1 MKVRKTFYGGSIP
14 PVAASRKPVIPMKK
28 YLTIGYAYPIYFLL
42 ILGQYFLAE
51 GLDAWYHAPAGA
63 ATVAQPVDRHYD
75 ARMALPVAQK
85 EGNTALARSV
95 EADVSAR

>member
-28 YLTIGYAYPIYFLL
+28 YLTIGYAYPVYFLL

-63 ATVAQPVDRHYD
+63 ATVVQPVGGQPG
-75 ARMALPVAQK
+75 ARVAMPIAKK
-85 EGNTALARSV
+85 EANTALARPV
-95 EADVSAR
+95 EAGVNGQ

>member
-1 MKVRKTFYGGSIP
+1 
-14 PVAASRKPVIPMKK
+14 VAASRKPVIPMKK

-63 ATVAQPVDRHYD
+63 AMVAQPVGRQLG
-75 ARMALPVAQK
+75 AQMAVPGAEKQ
-85 EGNTALARSV
+85 GSTALAGPPK
-95 EADVSAR
+95 ADINGQ